1 MEIICLVM
9 MRQLAMRYMALLLQ
23 TVFLLCSTL
32 LAPGQNGSE
41 RLVTS
46 SSIPTMPPVI
56 IIGFVGGFVNHDNLV
71 HSAVELAAQLRGD
84 YPSGVY
90 AEVFE
95 NRLREKAHR
104 EILRLLDTNHDGT
117 VSAEEKQNAH
127 IIIYGMSWGGSET
140 VALAREL
147 EKENIPVALTI
158 QVDSISKIGQSAQ
171 LSLPTSPR
179 PSISISRMD
188 FSTARPK
195 FVLPMRHTRELL
207 EILDPTIKPIRSNA
221 ISIPGMI
228 VSSRRLIPK
237 SNVIRAFGKFASG
250 CRTAYRVNDR
260 AMAFGLVIPKS
271 LM

>member
-41 RLVTS
+41 RLVTP

-56 IIGFVGGFVNHDNLV
+56 VIGFVGGFVNHDNLV

-140 VALAREL
+140 VSLAKEL
-147 EKENIPVALTI
+147 DSDRIPVLLTV
-158 QVDSISKIGQSAQ
+158 QVDSVAK
-171 LSLPTSPR
+171 
-179 PSISISRMD
+179 
-188 FSTARPK
+188 
-195 FVLPMRHTRELL
+195 MRQN
-207 EILDPTIKPIRSNA
+207 DA
-221 ISIPGMI
+221 IIPG
-228 VSSRRLIPK
+228 
-237 SNVIRAFGKFASG
+237 NVQEAVNFYQSDGLLRGQPRIRAADEKRTRILGNFRFDYRSKNIRCDKYPWFLRVFAKYHTEIECDAAVWSQ
-250 CRTAYRVNDR
+250 VE
-260 AMAFGLVIPKS
+260 S
-271 LM
+271 LIASKLPPVE

>member
-41 RLVTS
+41 RLVTP

-56 IIGFVGGFVNHDNLV
+56 VIGFVGGFVNHDNLV

-158 QVDSISKIGQSAQ
+158 QVDSISKIGQSDAVIPANVAEAVNFYQ
-171 LSLPTSPR
+171 ADGLLHGQAKIR
-179 PSISISRMD
+179 AAD
-188 FSTARPK
+188 AA
-195 FVLPMRHTRELL
+195 HTRIIGNFRFDYKANPIKCDKYPWYDRVFATSHT
-207 EILDPTIKPIRSNA
+207 EIECDPSVWKQVES
-221 ISIPGMI
+221 
-228 VSSRRLIPK
+228 L
-237 SNVIRAFGKFASG
+237 IRAKLPPVTPS
-250 CRTAYRVNDR
+250 RLLPR
-260 AMAFGLVIPKS
+260 S
-271 LM
+271 HQ